1 MPAGIPLDH
10 FHRWGC
16 DGKRLL
22 HGISIDCNKKVSDF
36 ARGSSVVPLGEGK
49 ASSPSQSNPSDL
61 PAPPKGGASS
71 ASARL
76 ALYLETVPLLQKK
89 LPPRGS
95 WRTNVSL
102 RGFGTLKASSKFY
115 LQRHTFEE
123 SGAANAVS
131 LYDPLRE
138 KAIEENLQIFFNCNY
153 KNIFR

>member
-1 MPAGIPLDH
+1 MAALFVWCTLSVKSFG
-10 FHRWGC
+10 
-16 DGKRLL
+16 
-22 HGISIDCNKKVSDF
+22 F
-36 ARGSSVVPLGEGK
+36 AR
-49 ASSPSQSNPSDL
+49 SP
-61 PAPPKGGASS
+61 
-71 ASARL
+71 
-76 ALYLETVPLLQKK
+76 E
-89 LPPRGS
+89 RGS

-138 KAIEENLQIFFNCNY
+138 KAIQENPQIFLNCNY